1 MFVRARILAESRQEV
16 IRHERNT
23 EKLQQELN
31 AARERIAILEAEL
44 QDANGEKDNDIGV
57 MRGAIQGFSKL
68 NNIRERI
75 ASMATNLL
83 SERNKILDSAT
94 IYDQSSSNMK
104 KLVAGLS
111 DVNGEVSIIHDQVS
125 TLRSVAEEI
134 TKFVGSIKN
143 ISEQTNL
150 LALNAAI
157 EAARAGEQG
166 RGFAVVADEVRT
178 LAKRASEASGEIE
191 KLVAQIDHS
200 TQETRNSIAETLGS
214 CGSMLDNATETNGS
228 LERLINHSIS
238 MHDTITDEAMSSFL
252 ETVKMDHMVWKQ
264 DIYNHWLDQE
274 TGHGH
279 ISDHTQCRL
288 GKWYY
293 EGDGAQS
300 YKTMPSFSYLEKPHA
315 DVHRGGLLALQR
327 IVENDLHGSLEAIRL
342 MEKASDETF
351 AVLEKLGREI
361 GK

>member
-1 MFVRARILAESRQEV
+1 MFVRAQRLAETRQEV
-16 IRHERNT
+16 IRHEQN
-23 EKLQQELN
+23 N
-31 AARERIAILEAEL
+31 AALQRELHAAQERIAILEAQL
-44 QDANGEKDNDIGV
+44 QQATGDKDNDIGV
-57 MRGAIQGFSKL
+57 MRGAIHGFSKL
-68 NNIRERI
+68 SNIRERI
-75 ASMATNLL
+75 ASMATHLL
-83 SERNKILDSAT
+83 AERNKILDSAT
-94 IYDQSSSNMK
+94 IYDQSASNMK

-111 DVNGEVSIIHDQVS
+111 DVNGEVSIIHEQVS

-134 TKFVGSIKN
+134 TTFVGSIKN

-200 TQETRNSIAETLGS
+200 TQETGSSISETLNS
-214 CGSMLDNATETNGS
+214 CGSMLDNATETNSS

-238 MHDTITDEAMSSFL
+238 MHETITDEAMASFL

-264 DIYNHWLDQE
+264 EIYHRWLNKE
-274 TGHGH
+274 PGHGQVA
-279 ISDHTQCRL
+279 DHHQCRL
-288 GKWYY
+288 GRWYY
-293 EGDGAQS
+293 EGDGAQT
-300 YKTMPSFSYLEKPHA
+300 YKSMPSFASLDKPHA
-315 DVHRGGLLALQR
+315 DVHKGGLLALER
-327 IVENDLHGSLEAIRL
+327 IVQNDLEGSLEGIRL
-342 MEKASDETF
+342 MEDASDKTF
-351 AVLEKLGREI
+351 SVLEKLGKEI

>member
-16 IRHERNT
+16 AKQEQSN

-31 AARERIAILEAEL
+31 AARERISVLEAQL
-44 QDANGEKDNDIGV
+44 QETTGEKDNDIGV
-57 MRGAIQGFSKL
+57 MRGAIQGFSRL
-68 NNIRERI
+68 SNIRERI
-75 ASMATNLL
+75 ASMANHLL
-83 SERNKILDSAT
+83 SERDKILDSAT

-111 DVNGEVSIIHDQVS
+111 DINGEVSIVHEQVS

-200 TQETRNSIAETLGS
+200 TQETSGSISETLNS
-214 CGSMLDNATETNGS
+214 CGSMLQNATETDGS
-228 LERLINHSIS
+228 LERLISHSVS
-238 MHDTITDEAMSSFL
+238 MHETITDEAMASFL
-252 ETVKMDHMVWKQ
+252 ETVKMDHMAWKQ
-264 DIYNHWLDQE
+264 DIYKHWLDKE
-274 TGHGH
+274 SGDGEV
-279 ISDHTQCRL
+279 SDHIQCRL

-293 EGDGAQS
+293 EGDGAKT
-300 YKTMPSFSYLEKPHA
+300 YKSMPSFASLDSPHA
-315 DVHRGGLLALQR
+315 DVHKGGLSALDCMAKD
-327 IVENDLHGSLEAIRL
+327 DLDGSLQGILL

-351 AVLEKLGREI
+351 SILEKLGDEI

>member
-1 MFVRARILAESRQEV
+1 MFVRAQKLAESRQDV
-16 IRHERNT
+16 IRQEETNK
-23 EKLQQELN
+23 KLQNELH
-31 AARERIAILEAEL
+31 AAHARIAELEAEL
-44 QDANGEKDNDIGV
+44 QDADSEKNNDIGV
-57 MRGAIQGFSKL
+57 MRGAIQGFSTL

-75 ASMATNLL
+75 ASMANNLL
-83 SERNKILDSAT
+83 SERNKIMDSAT

-191 KLVAQIDHS
+191 KLVAQIDQS
-200 TQETRNSIAETLGS
+200 TNETRSSIAETLNS

-228 LERLINHSIS
+228 LERLITHSVS
-238 MHDTITDEAMSSFL
+238 MHDTITEEAMSSFL
-252 ETVKMDHMVWKQ
+252 ETVKMDHMAWKQ
-264 DIYNHWLDQE
+264 DIYNHWLNKDS
-274 TGHGH
+274 GHGQ

-288 GKWYY
+288 GRWYY
-293 EGDGAQS
+293 EGDGAEF
-300 YKTMPSFSYLEKPHA
+300 YKTMPSFAALEKPHA
-315 DVHRGGLLALQR
+315 DVHKGGLLALER
-327 IVENDLHGSLEAIRL
+327 IVQHDLNGSLEGIRL

-351 AVLEKLGREI
+351 AVLEKLGIEI

>member
-1 MFVRARILAESRQEV
+1 MFVRARILAETRQEV
-16 IRHERNT
+16 IRHEQKNK
-23 EKLQQELN
+23 KLEQELN
-31 AARERIAILEAEL
+31 TAQERIALLESQLRQAT
-44 QDANGEKDNDIGV
+44 GEKDNDIGV

-75 ASMATNLL
+75 ASMATHLL

-111 DVNGEVSIIHDQVS
+111 DVNGEVSTIHEQVS
-125 TLRSVAEEI
+125 TLRNVAEEI
-134 TKFVGSIKN
+134 TQFVGSIKN

-166 RGFAVVADEVRT
+166 RGFAVVADEVRN

-200 TQETRNSIAETLGS
+200 TQETGSSISETLNN
-214 CGSMLDNATETNGS
+214 CGSMLGNATETNAS
-228 LERLINHSIS
+228 LERLINHSVS
-238 MHDTITDEAMSSFL
+238 MHETITDEAMASFL

-264 DIYNHWLDQE
+264 DIYNHWLNKESGDGQ
-274 TGHGH
+274 
-279 ISDHTQCRL
+279 IADHNQCRL
-288 GKWYY
+288 GRWYY
-293 EGDGAQS
+293 EGDGAQT
-300 YKTMPSFSYLEKPHA
+300 YKTMPSFASLETPHA
-315 DVHRGGLLALQR
+315 EVHKGGLLALER
-327 IVENDLHGSLEAIRL
+327 IAENDLKGSLEGIRL
-342 MEKASDETF
+342 MERASDETF
-351 AVLEKLGREI
+351 TILDRLGAEI